1 MRLVLS
7 EASITKYTSGT
18 PDSPQPL
25 ICKACPGESHEPL
38 DCVRNIQRRCST
50 FNQEGVVTS
59 RIGDVNE
66 AQLGSQD
73 SPQPLVHNASP
84 GESHKPLDDVRN
96 IQRRCST
103 VHQEGVVTSRIVD
116 VNEDKLGSEDK
127 PVAVSLTKKQLR
139 LRQFKAKK
147 QAQTRTAANLKYS
160 GQANITAHVC
170 QNKPEANIRMFR
182 KSFIAWRNNS
192 RKHLVAIVKF
202 LPFATMEP
210 SLKARYQHL
219 AHHLI
224 AQTAYQN
231 PNNSNGPANSGKM
244 FSLGWRKAYE
254 EKTKIGITGSTEKVS
269 LDRAAYEDLQT
280 HVPTVNTFIG
290 ERFKNLSQP
299 LYDEVR
305 QQHRAVDAPGLAPHF
320 ERDPDG
326 FTCHLSYTL
335 GNFSNDSHTDRDASP
350 FSFVTWLPIN
360 EKTGDLIEGDLNV
373 SGGQFV
379 FPRNGFGINFT
390 GFRGVVE
397 CAWKATLY
405 HHLTLPSSSSS
416 SHSRLGYSCQL
427 PKKTQKALQRMKN
440 KFYEKSID
448 KQDWI
453 IRDMAKILDDSFDY
467 PKEPPVTK
475 NKRKISKNDA
485 STTQKKPKKSK
496 KK

>member
-1 MRLVLS
+1 M
-7 EASITKYTSGT
+7 
-18 PDSPQPL
+18 
-25 ICKACPGESHEPL
+25 
-38 DCVRNIQRRCST
+38 
-50 FNQEGVVTS
+50 
-59 RIGDVNE
+59 
-66 AQLGSQD
+66 
-73 SPQPLVHNASP
+73 
-84 GESHKPLDDVRN
+84 
-96 IQRRCST
+96 
-103 VHQEGVVTSRIVD
+103 
-116 VNEDKLGSEDK
+116 
-127 PVAVSLTKKQLR
+127 
-139 LRQFKAKK
+139 
-147 QAQTRTAANLKYS
+147 AANLKYS
-160 GQANITAHVC
+160 GHANITAHVC
-170 QNKPEANIRMFR
+170 QNKPEANIQMFR
-182 KSFIAWRNNS
+182 KSFIAWNNNS

-269 LDRAAYEDLQT
+269 FDRAAYEDLQT
-280 HVPTVNTFIG
+280 HVPT
-290 ERFKNLSQP
+290 
-299 LYDEVR
+299 
-305 QQHRAVDAPGLAPHF
+305 HRALDAPGLAPHF

-335 GNFSNDSHTDRDASP
+335 GNFANDSHTDRNASP
-350 FSFVTWLPIN
+350 FSFVTWLLIN
-360 EKTGDLIEGDLNV
+360 EKTGDLIEGDLKV
-373 SGGQFV
+373 SRGQFV
-379 FPRNGFGINFT
+379 FPRNGFGIDFT
-390 GFRGVVE
+390 GFRGVEE

-405 HHLTLPSSSSS
+405 HHLTLPSSSSL

-440 KFYEKSID
+440 KFYENSID

-467 PKEPPVTK
+467 PKEPPITK

-485 STTQKKPKKSK
+485 LTTQKKTKRSK
-496 KK
+496 KN